1 MDMLLQAAI
10 GLGLSAAA
18 GFRILVPFLIMS
30 IAANTGHLK
39 LAPDMSWIGSQEAM
53 FAFAIAAFLEVL
65 VYFIPVVSNLMDVI
79 EVPAAAIAG
88 TILTASVTSD
98 MSPFFRWSLAAI
110 AGGTVAGGTEALM
123 SFTRLAS
130 TAVAGPAGT
139 VAVSSAELLSS
150 TTLSILAIAVPLLCL
165 LVIGG
170 LIYFVWRQR
179 RRRRWRR
186 M

>member
-1 MDMLLQAAI
+1 MA
-10 GLGLSAAA
+10 
-18 GFRILVPFLIMS
+18 
-30 IAANTGHLK
+30 
-39 LAPDMSWIGSQEAM
+39 WIGSQDAM
-53 FAFAIAAFLEVL
+53 VAFAVGSALEVM
-65 VYFIPVVSNLMDVI
+65 VYFIPVVANLMDLI

-88 TILTASVTSD
+88 TIITASVTGD
-98 MSPFFRWSLAAI
+98 MSPFLRWSLAAI

-139 VAVSSAELLSS
+139 VAVSSAELLTS
-150 TTLSILAIAVPLLCL
+150 TTLSILAIAVPVLSLILLGV
-165 LVIGG
+165 LV
-170 LIYFVWRQR
+170 YWVWRQR